1 MEISLMSHK
10 PLSFLALLAGLF
22 LLAGCGAQGGRTIYT
37 QGANAD
43 PVMGTAPQS
52 GMYQLYTAMSP
63 NPTTTVKLR
72 QGDRLGFNK
81 AAGGQIEAVAGDQSV
96 TLPKGTAQAY
106 WKLEEK

>member
-1 MEISLMSHK
+1 MV
-10 PLSFLALLAGLF
+10 LAGLF
-22 LLAGCGAQGGRTIYT
+22 LIAGCGAQSGRTIYT

-43 PVMGTAPQS
+43 PVMGTAPQT

-63 NPTTTVKLR
+63 NPTTTVKLK

-81 AAGGQIEAVAGDQSV
+81 LAGGQIEAVAGDQSV
-96 TLPKGTAQAY
+96 VLPKGTAQAY